1 MIGYIII
8 YASLNYFAKTLSED
22 DRTMMITSG
31 ELNVILIVLNKLK
44 KNISKENLTVI
55 W

>member
-22 DRTMMITSG
+22 DWTTMITSG

-44 KNISKENLTVI
+44 KNAKRKSDDNF
-55 W
+55 